1 LADLGAAVDAL
12 DGTVQ
17 PDAWTA
23 SNFVEARRSLA
34 RSYATVLKA
43 IEDAYDPTYNPN
55 DTRNLPGLCVPPPR
69 VAGAQPCMDPKQV
82 ADPAARAKYEQAIA
96 DNERKKERLAYY
108 MQVKLVDEHA
118 MSDLSA
124 TLRVLS
130 KIAPSGIGSDSQ
142 ALLRIFSAAGITAH
156 RLTGIKG
163 MIEGKPRASF

>member
-1 LADLGAAVDAL
+1 
-12 DGTVQ
+12 
-17 PDAWTA
+17 
-23 SNFVEARRSLA
+23 
-34 RSYATVLKA
+34 
-43 IEDAYDPTYNPN
+43 
-55 DTRNLPGLCVPPPR
+55 
-69 VAGAQPCMDPKQV
+69 MDPKQV